1 MEAYVS
7 YNPLWALL
15 GNRELNRTQLARDIG
30 ISKSTLAKMGHDE
43 LARGARGR
51 LRKAVRDNAELLV
64 GLWDGGMHER

>member
-15 GNRELNRTQLARDIG
+15 ENRELNRTQLARDIG

-43 LARGARGR
+43 NVSLEVICRICAY
-51 LRKAVRDNAELLV
+51 LDCSVEDVMEIKYVR
-64 GLWDGGMHER
+64 